1 MIFRNKLLDRLF
13 APIMSR
19 IRHVEDLP
27 QRRLV
32 PCWRPDLS
40 GRLVTVWKVTEQ
52 PRGEPHG

>member
-13 APIMSR
+13 APNMSR
-19 IRHVEDLP
+19 IRQIENRS

-32 PCWRPDLS
+32 PCWRPDHS
-40 GRLVTVWKVTEQ
+40 GRFITVWKVTEQ

>member
-19 IRHVEDLP
+19 VRHVEDLP

-32 PCWRPDLS
+32 PFWRRDRS
-40 GRLVTVWKVTEQ
+40 GKLVTVWKVTER
-52 PRGEPHG
+52 PRSETHV